1 MRIKTGLMVAAFV
14 MLAGCNAPAQHA
26 AVETCKA
33 ENQMQQT
40 TLYFGL
46 NRPAG
51 AQITSNEWQQF
62 VDQDVTPR
70 FRDGL
75 TVFDARGQWLGNDGK
90 VAREPS
96 KALMRRVSAR
106 SLATSATGACP
117 CARCCNTQAA
127 ARWASSSASGTAC
140 KVGTPCSPPS
150 MA

>member
-1 MRIKTGLMVAAFV
+1 M
-14 MLAGCNAPAQHA
+14 
-26 AVETCKA
+26 ETCKA
-33 ENQMQQT
+33 DNQMQQT

-51 AQITSNEWQQF
+51 AQITGNEWQQF

-96 KALMRRVSAR
+96 KALMLIHGKDAQSEKNIEALRGIYKSRFAQESVMRVDQPV
-106 SLATSATGACP
+106 CV
-117 CARCCNTQAA
+117 QF
-127 ARWASSSASGTAC
+127 
-140 KVGTPCSPPS
+140 
-150 MA
+150 